1 MSKKSTNIEEP
12 LNHLD
17 SDIPKWFAIYT
28 KYKCEK
34 YVVDKLQKKGI
45 HAYIP
50 LLSVIKRY
58 TRKTKH
64 LKLPLINCYAFVH
77 ITKSEYVRV
86 LETEYV
92 SGFIKQRKNLISI
105 PDREIELLKRIV
117 GEIEEVQSLPL
128 SMEPG
133 TPVEII
139 GGNLTGLQGKLIKK
153 QGKNTFVVALN
164 TIGYQLEMVIDQAL
178 LSPLRNAV
186 SSL

>member
-1 MSKKSTNIEEP
+1 MNKKKTDIEP
-12 LNHLD
+12 ISHLD
-17 SDIPKWFAIYT
+17 KTVPKWFAIYT

-34 YVVDKLQKKGI
+34 YVVDRLQKKNI
-45 HAYIP
+45 HAYVP
-50 LLSVIKRY
+50 LLSVVKKY
-58 TRKTKH
+58 SKKTKH

-77 ITKSEYVRV
+77 ITKYEYVRV
-86 LETEYV
+86 LETDYV

-117 GEIEEVQSLPL
+117 GEIEQIQSLPL

-153 QGKNTFVVALN
+153 QGKNTFVVALDS
-164 TIGYQLEMVIDQAL
+164 IGYQLEMVIDQAL
-178 LSPLRNAV
+178 LSPLSSAV